1 MSESDTVHDVVRL
14 VVHQL
19 QFDVFLVS
27 SYHLAGTIIVHIQGC
42 ENRLVVL
49 RTKWVELLQVEE
61 KLRSD
66 VSEVQLCINLDGS
79 VGLLRKMWL
88 VTYSSNRLVN
98 SGTFSTFMDKPA
110 A

>member
-14 VVHQL
+14 VVHQF
-19 QFDVFLVS
+19 QFDVFLIS
-27 SYHLAGTIIVHIQGC
+27 SYHLAGTIIVHIQGR

-79 VGLLRKMWL
+79 VSLLRKN
-88 VTYSSNRLVN
+88 VVGHVFFKP
-98 SGTFSTFMDKPA
+98 SGKFRHIFHLHG
-110 A
+110 